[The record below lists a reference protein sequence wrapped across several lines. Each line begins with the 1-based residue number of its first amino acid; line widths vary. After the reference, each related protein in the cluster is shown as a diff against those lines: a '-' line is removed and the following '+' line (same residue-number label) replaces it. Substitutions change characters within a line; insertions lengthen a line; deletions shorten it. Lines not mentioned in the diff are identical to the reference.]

1 MADLNRPADDREA
14 ELNRALEAM
23 YYAFRAF
30 IAKPD
35 ERLGELSLARVH
47 HRILY
52 FIGRNPGCSVSE
64 LLQKLKATK
73 QYINQPLRRLTEEG
87 YVAAVADEN
96 DRRIKRLSLTP
107 KGAVLES
114 ELSGGQRSQ
123 FERVFSEAGPDAE
136 AGWREIMGL
145 LAKEMPE

>member
-1 MADLNRPADDREA
+1 MADLNRPADDRES
-14 ELNRALEAM
+14 EMNQALEAM
-23 YYAFRAF
+23 YYGFRAF

-35 ERLGELSLARVH
+35 QRLGELSLARVH

-73 QYINQPLRRLTEEG
+73 QYVNQPLRRLTEEG
-87 YVAAVADEN
+87 YVEAVADEG
-96 DRRIKRLSLTP
+96 DRRIKRLSLSP
-107 KGAVLES
+107 KGAALES
-114 ELSGGQRSQ
+114 ELSGVQRTQ
-123 FERVFSEAGPDAE
+123 FERIFREAGPDAE
-136 AGWREIMGL
+136 AGWREIMQL

>member
-1 MADLNRPADDREA
+1 MNQ
-14 ELNRALEAM
+14 ALEAM
-23 YYAFRAF
+23 YYGFRAF

-35 ERLGELSLARVH
+35 QRLGELSLARVH

-73 QYINQPLRRLTEEG
+73 QYIHQPLRRLTEEG
-87 YVAAVADEN
+87 YVAAVADEG
-96 DRRIKRLSLTP
+96 DRRIKRLSLSP
-107 KGAVLES
+107 KGAALES
-114 ELSGGQRSQ
+114 ELSGEQRIQ
-123 FERVFSEAGPDAE
+123 FERIFREAGPDAE
-136 AGWREIMGL
+136 AGWREIMRL